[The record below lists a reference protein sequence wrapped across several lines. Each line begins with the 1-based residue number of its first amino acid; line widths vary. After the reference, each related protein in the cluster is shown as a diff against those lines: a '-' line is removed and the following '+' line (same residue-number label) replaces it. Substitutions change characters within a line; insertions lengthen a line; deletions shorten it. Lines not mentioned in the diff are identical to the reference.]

1 MPQRA
6 TILVVRTVLASTL
19 LDTHVARQHCIHGIR
34 LRRSSASAPRAFS
47 FYLRICRMRR
57 GTLLELI
64 KTENETHY
72 QKTKKTQSNQCFQI
86 QLSAGSPYRLVLFV
100 RFAFFFL
107 RSSHFRLR
115 PEHRHQHA
123 IPIVFGL
130 HGGGYDRQHN
140 RAILRSK
147 VASNC
152 YQVCSG
158 NMMFAVGFC

>member
-100 RFAFFFL
+100 RFAFFLFTFL
-107 RSSHFRLR
+107 SFPTSSRASTSARDSNHIWTTRS
-115 PEHRHQHA
+115 
-123 IPIVFGL
+123 
-130 HGGGYDRQHN
+130 
-140 RAILRSK
+140 
-147 VASNC
+147 
-152 YQVCSG
+152 
-158 NMMFAVGFC
+158 